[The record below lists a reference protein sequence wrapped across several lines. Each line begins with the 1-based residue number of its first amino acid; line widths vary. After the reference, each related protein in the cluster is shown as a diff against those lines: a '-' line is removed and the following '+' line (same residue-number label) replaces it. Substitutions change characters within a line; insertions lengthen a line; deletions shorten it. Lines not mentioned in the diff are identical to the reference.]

1 VPRRKKA
8 HEEHEN
14 LERWLVSYADFVTL
28 LFAFFVVMYA
38 VSSVNEGKYRVL
50 SETLTDA
57 FREPAKHSEPVPV
70 GETPRTLVPLEG
82 AMAPATGTPTTEPA
96 TSVAEV
102 SAPTN
107 DPGTAADGP
116 KIEDLGKLSRVLEKS
131 LKLFVDERL
140 VDISQV
146 GDTIEIQMKS
156 QMLFDSGSARLAPS
170 AFGVLESVG
179 SILAPVAN
187 GIRVE
192 GHTDNVPI
200 IGRLKEKYYSNWELS
215 AARAASVVR
224 YFQLGEHKIEPLRLE
239 AVGFAE
245 YRPVA
250 PNDSDA
256 NKQRNRRV
264 EIVLTAV
271 KPPVETTPA
280 SPDAVAP
287 PLQ

>member
-1 VPRRKKA
+1 MKSKIAV
-8 HEEHEN
+8 
-14 LERWLVSYADFVTL
+14 FVL
-28 LFAFFVVMYA
+28 A
-38 VSSVNEGKYRVL
+38 
-50 SETLTDA
+50 
-57 FREPAKHSEPVPV
+57 
-70 GETPRTLVPLEG
+70 
-82 AMAPATGTPTTEPA
+82 AMALGGCVTSGTYDQK
-96 TSVAEV
+96 VAELSACQDERLAMQAKAKTELDATIAAQLELEAGLQSIKTEYEGCRKATEEARKYSEKLKLREAELRDRLQKELADKDVEISQLKGQLTV
-102 SAPTN
+102 SVL
-107 DPGTAADGP
+107 DKILFKSGSADILPAGQA
-116 KIEDLGKLSRVLEKS
+116 VLEK
-131 LKLFVDERL
+131 VARVL
-140 VDISQV
+140 VQTD
-146 GDTIEIQMKS
+146 DM
-156 QMLFDSGSARLAPS
+156 
-170 AFGVLESVG
+170 
-179 SILAPVAN
+179 
-187 GIRVE
+187 IRVE

-287 PLQ
+287 PLP